1 MVGTWS
7 WPYGLS
13 SFVDP
18 TSKGLDHPYFHVYA
32 CLLLCFMLV
41 LAFLVQ
47 GFATLDSLRGF
58 VVVWLHSTPMR
69 PCLDVTSWDASP
81 WYWLLCAYLSPFP
94 LKFGQDSCHTSK
106 GRPTFLNKERERERE
121 REHPKLHVNHQ
132 PHNHLRGNFNRP
144 PCVQER
150 HHDGWSDKGLTIL
163 HSGLG
168 VDRLATPG
176 DRWEFSL

>member
-1 MVGTWS
+1 MPCAIVALLSLCLYLLCFGLMVGTWS

-58 VVVWLHSTPMR
+58 VVVWLHLTPMR

-81 WYWLLCAYLSPFP
+81 WCRLFRAHLSPFP
-94 LKFGQDSCHTSK
+94 L
-106 GRPTFLNKERERERE
+106 
-121 REHPKLHVNHQ
+121 HVKICLLCLFV
-132 PHNHLRGNFNRP
+132 PPVGFICIFTRLLTC
-144 PCVQER
+144 PCV
-150 HHDGWSDKGLTIL
+150 S
-163 HSGLG
+163 
-168 VDRLATPG
+168 LAC
-176 DRWEFSL
+176 